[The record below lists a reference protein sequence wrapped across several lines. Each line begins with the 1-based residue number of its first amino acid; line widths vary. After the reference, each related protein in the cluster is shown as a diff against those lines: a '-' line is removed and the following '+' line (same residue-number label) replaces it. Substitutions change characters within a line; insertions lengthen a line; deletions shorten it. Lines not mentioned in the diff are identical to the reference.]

1 MACCASNGGDPD
13 SKKRSDDIDKML
25 IAQRDTLRRT
35 VKVLLLGAGE
45 SGKSTFLKQMRIIHG
60 EDFKE
65 ADCEEFRSTIYTNIM
80 KAGKVLIQARELLSD
95 PEIPWGDEGNARHA
109 DLIAAAPSNVEQYSD
124 MAPYF
129 AALEEL
135 WLDSGIQATFARR
148 SQFHIGDSTEY
159 FFKQIKTLSSPEYLP
174 SKQDVLCSR
183 KATRGIHEYDLAVKK
198 VPFKF
203 VDVGGQRSQRTK
215 WFQCFD
221 DVESVFFFTS
231 ANDLYED
238 AFRIK
243 PNGDEYG
250 RRSREMF
257 EELVVQFHKFHGF
270 ADKVIFFTKVDLMD
284 EKVKAAKDAGG
295 CLEGYRAT
303 AVDDDSTG
311 LGDREAVCAYLKKSM
326 CTVELREMTDISVY
340 AHFVNT
346 TDTDLMDF
354 VFEAARSTM
363 FQWGLSRR
371 GMGPV
376 L

>member
-221 DVESVFFFTS
+221 DVTSILYLVSSSAFDTTLVEDRTTNRLVESLKIFNTI
-231 ANDLYED
+231 ANNRCFRNVSIILFLNKSDLLE
-238 AFRIK
+238 
-243 PNGDEYG
+243 
-250 RRSREMF
+250 
-257 EELVVQFHKFHGF
+257 Q
-270 ADKVIFFTKVDLMD
+270 
-284 EKVKAAKDAGG
+284 KVKVVNIADYHADFPASSDPHNLNDVQKYLVSRFGRERKDSEK
-295 CLEGYRAT
+295 LLFHHFTT
-303 AVDDDSTG
+303 A
-311 LGDREAVCAYLKKSM
+311 
-326 CTVELREMTDISVY
+326 
-340 AHFVNT
+340 
-346 TDTDLMDF
+346 TDTKNIKF
-354 VFEAARSTM
+354 VFEAVRTTILEGNLEELM
-363 FQWGLSRR
+363 LD
-371 GMGPV
+371 
-376 L
+376 